1 MVVQMSRILLSPIR
15 CLSLA
20 VGLCVTAT
28 PLATWAQACLYRGD
42 SADTRVANR
51 SGEITTPFPDTLS
64 SIDCRRLR
72 VSTGA
77 VTVYTLAKDR
87 QALAPRRVEPGGGS
101 LVTGPAEE
109 AGNAPAGMLQQI
121 MVVLEGAQRMKT
133 GSSRGAG
140 DDYLQAAL
148 PNGVMARPQQDL
160 VIALGLQ
167 PDAALGSLELSVDG
181 KVVFQHKGP
190 ARELRL
196 PAQPL
201 IAGARASWKLVYGAQ
216 SREGQFQVVPVEQFL
231 ALQAQ
236 LERDSQGA
244 DPTLR
249 QLRIAAGLVQAGFA
263 WDARDWLRP
272 ALVR

>member
-1 MVVQMSRILLSPIR
+1 MLRILQSPIR
-15 CLSLA
+15 CLAL
-20 VGLCVTAT
+20 GLCVAAT

-64 SIDCRRLR
+64 ATDCRRLR

-77 VTVYTLAKDR
+77 VTVYTLSKDR
-87 QALAPRRVEPGGGS
+87 QAMAPRRVEPGGGS
-101 LVTGPAEE
+101 LVTGPAEDT
-109 AGNAPAGMLQQI
+109 ANAPANMLQQI
-121 MVVLEGAQRMKT
+121 MVVLEGGQRLKT

-140 DDYLQAAL
+140 EDYLQAAL
-148 PNGVMARPQQDL
+148 PTGFVARPPQDL
-160 VIALGLQ
+160 VIVLGRQ
-167 PDAALGSLELSVDG
+167 PDAALSSLEMTVDG
-181 KVVFQHKGP
+181 KVVFQHQGP
-190 ARELRL
+190 ASELRL

-201 IAGARASWKLVYGAQ
+201 SAGSLARWKLVYGAQ
-216 SREGQFQVVPVEQFL
+216 SREGQFQVVPVEQL
-231 ALQAQ
+231 RALQAQ
-236 LERDSQGA
+236 LEGDTQGD

-272 ALVR
+272 ALLR